1 MRRMVMIALFTATGC
16 WAQEPAT
23 PPASSPAAQEQ
34 VPAPAQKSTITVPA
48 GTRIPLKLTYTL
60 WSKTA
65 RIGDAVH
72 AVTVFPVTVDTTV
85 AIPEGTYAEGVVDKV
100 WRRASANHPTL
111 QMHFT
116 RLLFANGYAV
126 PLDGAMTE
134 VKVEKPDAVPSATSA
149 DLGSVQSNP
158 LPESQSMLVNSF
170 GAQQQPPTLPP
181 PPKVGPNMG
190 TVIGATLGGAA
201 ALLVTAILLGHH
213 RGGYTVLDA
222 GSQVDM
228 VLQNPLTLDAEQVAA
243 ALATPS
249 VQ

>member
-1 MRRMVMIALFTATGC
+1 MRRMAMIALLTATSC

-23 PPASSPAAQEQ
+23 QQASAPAAQDQ
-34 VPAPAQKSTITVPA
+34 AQLPAQATQKSTIIVPA
-48 GTRIPLKLTYTL
+48 GTKIPLKLTYSL

-65 RIGDAVH
+65 RLGDAVH

-100 WRRASANHPTL
+100 WRRSSANHPAL

-116 RLLFANGYAV
+116 RLLFANGYAP

-134 VKVEKPDAVPSATSA
+134 VKVEQPGPVPPTTSA
-149 DLGSVQSNP
+149 DLGSVQGSP
-158 LPESQSMLVNSF
+158 LPESQSMFVNGF
-170 GAQQQPPTLPP
+170 GAQQQPPTFPP

-190 TVIGATLGGAA
+190 AVIGASLGGTAA
-201 ALLVTAILLGHH
+201 ILITGILLGHH

-243 ALATPS
+243 ALA
-249 VQ
+249 